1 MHLSAKLYGQSIKI
15 TSQHFKALFESCLQG
30 KTLLADVKV
39 CVWGGGVYCI
49 LYKPCNASSLADL
62 LCGSAPSH
70 PLLSTSGRDADH
82 ASFCSLLPWSGYG
95 TRLTSPSGQLTYT
108 IYLLSDKTSL
118 VSLTD
123 LPAPQV
129 SLLTYIPFC

>member
-1 MHLSAKLYGQSIKI
+1 M
-15 TSQHFKALFESCLQG
+15 
-30 KTLLADVKV
+30 

-95 TRLTSPSGQLTYT
+95 TRLTGPSGQLTYT

-118 VSLTD
+118 VSLSDLPAPQVSLNKLLSVNLELASLSD